1 VEPRGQVG
9 HEIVFV
15 FTAAFADEA
24 AYEIGEQGI
33 LDTPERIRV
42 IWRPPGLA
50 VRLCTRKAWLTWL
63 KLARGPGWPPHSAG

>member
-24 AYEIGEQGI
+24 AHETGEQGI
-33 LDTPERIRV
+33 CDLAAAGAGSPPLYPEGV
-42 IWRPPGLA
+42 ADLA
-50 VRLCTRKAWLTWL
+50 EACA
-63 KLARGPGWPPHSAG
+63 